1 MVRMSQVF
9 ASCLVGLRRSLA
21 SIQCQVCYHAE
32 GFRAC
37 LIRSIGKLYRVNEY
51 EKYKAGVDKQILSLK
66 RELDKYTNKS
76 GDNPYDR

>member
-1 MVRMSQVF
+1 MQKVF
-9 ASCLVGLRRSLA
+9 EPALYGASAISLFVA
-21 SIQCQVCYHAE
+21 IAIVVNA
-32 GFRAC
+32 
-37 LIRSIGKLYRVNEY
+37 IGKLYRVNEY